1 MTIELLYA
9 TLFFILGIIMGSFYN
24 VVGYR
29 LPNNISLIKPSSHC
43 PNCNKKL
50 GFFELIPIISYIIQ
64 FGKCKKCKQRI
75 SIFYPIIEL
84 SSGLLFALSYLV
96 FGLTSELFVAL
107 VFSSTLLIVI
117 LTDIKYMIISDEL
130 LLFSGI
136 MIIIGRLMTDYEITA
151 LLLNIIIPFMFLLIV
166 KISGDFF
173 FKKESLGGGDVK
185 LMIVIGL
192 ALGWQ
197 TSIITVAFA
206 SFIALP
212 ISLVILA
219 VKKTNVIP
227 FGPFL
232 SLASL
237 ILYYFS
243 IDFTVIFNLLV
254 NV

>member
-117 LTDIKYMIISDEL
+117 LTDIKYMIISDEV

>member
-96 FGLTSELFVAL
+96 L
-107 VFSSTLLIVI
+107 
-117 LTDIKYMIISDEL
+117 D
-130 LLFSGI
+130 
-136 MIIIGRLMTDYEITA
+136 
-151 LLLNIIIPFMFLLIV
+151 
-166 KISGDFF
+166 
-173 FKKESLGGGDVK
+173 
-185 LMIVIGL
+185 
-192 ALGWQ
+192 
-197 TSIITVAFA
+197 
-206 SFIALP
+206 
-212 ISLVILA
+212 
-219 VKKTNVIP
+219 
-227 FGPFL
+227 
-232 SLASL
+232 
-237 ILYYFS
+237 
-243 IDFTVIFNLLV
+243 
-254 NV
+254 